1 MELVMAG
8 MKHVPAQA
16 AAPAPKCFSN
26 AFTRSPA
33 MD

>member
-16 AAPAPKCFSN
+16 TAPAPKCLSK
-26 AFTRSPA
+26 AFARSPA